1 MPYWAGDVAKAQNGG
16 FMIDSVTSNTKYI
29 REWLRTKVPT
39 TTGGETTKGITMVES
54 IWGTDIAKKFA
65 NEEIVLI
72 AEPIAAVQFGQYQQ
86 INVIKFDSNT
96 SLEEMLTR
104 FNTLLG
110 VMSSAAHT
118 ELSPDLEERITYYRD
133 RINTLLQTANKG
145 MLPTSALYNER
156 ANIAEDMKQLS
167 GRINIYFPLGDIVA
181 GTSKDIYEYYNSLTP
196 GKGGNGVSYTKS
208 PMSQA
213 YWRKQMNACTY
224 VEVGSIVCAK
234 TNFNLWNG
242 GKSGARKN
250 HTIDTIRTY
259 SLGMLAMLA
268 WHSDGDPLQS
278 TWDQPTTTP
287 HPAPQESTGNVT
299 IIKSYR
305 TVDSTTN
312 IPISDDGTFTKSDVA
327 NIIQIEDEPIYRL
340 VEWRISNSPKPDN
353 LTSLNWETTVPS
365 HIHSTGTKETTVTL
379 PPTHTYL
386 YVLLEKSIGDE
397 PIEANYLLSQS
408 SISRHI
414 NLNTPDQSQVAGKDM
429 KLLSTITFKWN
440 IGAHH
445 ECTGH
450 VYYTRCGGTH
460 GCGQRR
466 YCSSPC
472 GDTNGDGKVNKND
485 APCGG
490 HDCGADAKHPYCAIS
505 CTNDNCQ
512 KHTAYCSGFQW
523 TDSSYSVSL
532 ERENLNEYQYVIAS
546 NAGYNTLTT
555 QLNTGWPPIT
565 FNSAGVT
572 RSNHKVGSSTSAS
585 GLSFHT
591 VVHRGNTK
599 IVVADWKNNNWVKSE
614 LKNMSVNTLEVLFFC
629 TFLGF
634 KYQNAN

>member
-1 MPYWAGDVAKAQNGG
+1 M
-16 FMIDSVTSNTKYI
+16 
-29 REWLRTKVPT
+29 
-39 TTGGETTKGITMVES
+39 
-54 IWGTDIAKKFA
+54 
-65 NEEIVLI
+65 
-72 AEPIAAVQFGQYQQ
+72 
-86 INVIKFDSNT
+86 
-96 SLEEMLTR
+96 
-104 FNTLLG
+104 
-110 VMSSAAHT
+110 
-118 ELSPDLEERITYYRD
+118 
-133 RINTLLQTANKG
+133 
-145 MLPTSALYNER
+145 
-156 ANIAEDMKQLS
+156 
-167 GRINIYFPLGDIVA
+167 
-181 GTSKDIYEYYNSLTP
+181 
-196 GKGGNGVSYTKS
+196 
-208 PMSQA
+208 
-213 YWRKQMNACTY
+213 
-224 VEVGSIVCAK
+224 
-234 TNFNLWNG
+234 
-242 GKSGARKN
+242 
-250 HTIDTIRTY
+250 
-259 SLGMLAMLA
+259 
-268 WHSDGDPLQS
+268 
-278 TWDQPTTTP
+278 
-287 HPAPQESTGNVT
+287 
-299 IIKSYR
+299 
-305 TVDSTTN
+305 
-312 IPISDDGTFTKSDVA
+312 
-327 NIIQIEDEPIYRL
+327 
-340 VEWRISNSPKPDN
+340 
-353 LTSLNWETTVPS
+353 
-365 HIHSTGTKETTVTL
+365 
-379 PPTHTYL
+379 
-386 YVLLEKSIGDE
+386 LLEKSIGDE

-429 KLLSTITFKWN
+429 KLLSTITFNWT

-614 LKNMSVNTLEVLFFC
+614 LKNMSEDTLEVLFFC